1 MSAMQRSFG
10 NHTGRRAV
18 SISTRWPAIT
28 SLLVIATAVGILT
41 ACRLGD
47 TDADRGQRELI
58 DALSARRLI
67 EARLSGGFKAGEF
80 RPSPQDTSGIKT
92 DVFERASA
100 LIMDSLARGD
110 SSAQLPYARLLLSR
124 NEKLPEALKYLR
136 LVLARSPE
144 NTDAHNDLG
153 VCFIQQGKLEDAIG
167 EFDIALKQRN
177 DMPEA
182 LFNRGLSYQLLLLE
196 EAARKDFTRAAEV
209 ERDNGWLIEIRRRI
223 EERTYSIAPQDAPQN
238 PVAEF
243 ETAFEDGRLENA
255 KGLAAENSES
265 LRTHALWELTRRYL
279 RSAADGDIKRAEH
292 ALSEIKLI
300 GDVLNEKMGDSI
312 TRDAGEYVAGVPES
326 ARRSEL
332 DLIDEYVETSKGTR
346 HPNKVSTVFKR
357 LEGEFRARRNYVF
370 EALSSFKVA
379 DQYYSSKNFKE
390 SIEKLKRLL
399 SSTASREWPYDRARF
414 LNELALETSRVGQDS
429 LAIKYFQQAITLCGE
444 SPNLEFKILQYMSV
458 PYIQLGDIERALE
471 RLRDSTKSGL
481 QNERLPYRLS
491 NLAYNYSQL
500 AGIYSLRNQHS
511 LALPYA
517 RQALS
522 YAEEGKDFEYA
533 AEYSSVVA
541 IEEARLG
548 QFDAAEANLK
558 RALEYLASIEE
569 TKKRSLTEARV
580 LTNGIEVAA
589 RRGDAQRALT
599 YYTRAVDLAKLD
611 EGNSLLK
618 IDLLRARADADIA
631 SGQSDGARSDLL
643 QAVLEIERYRAN
655 IATSDQRSHFL
666 DASHDVYDQLV
677 SLDARTLDKAPEAF
691 EMAERSRARA
701 LLEEI
706 SNATKT
712 AEPENVVL
720 SSQNRRTPDSPGSVV
735 PLSLADVQSNLPDD
749 LTVLEYSITSER
761 TYLFLITRSA
771 FKVKESSATTEALQR
786 LTGEYI
792 GALRS
797 VAEIKE
803 VNEKASELYDLLI
816 KPVESEIDGVVNL
829 CIVPDKS
836 LHFLPFAGLVDG
848 SQHYLL
854 ESRRLSYAPSASVLI
869 RCLKERQPTAGGK
882 PENLLAVGDP
892 KFNLESFPN
901 LRPLEDAE
909 REARQSARFYAPP
922 SVTLIGAEATESRV
936 RSAIKECD
944 VAHLAVHCLVDERS
958 PWLAA
963 LVLADP
969 IANQTA
975 QHRGDAISAAAP
987 SANPNT
993 RATILRSAALKRA
1006 LPPEPVIDPNDGLL
1020 YLKELYGIKLSRT
1033 RLVVLSACQ
1042 SGLGQFY
1049 RGEGI
1054 VSLVRPLL
1062 AAGVPTVVASLWPVD
1077 SKATSDLMIEFHKQR
1092 KLIGGMQAAEALRR
1106 AQLELAR
1113 TYEHP
1118 FYWAPFIAV
1127 GGSSSAY

>member
-1 MSAMQRSFG
+1 MSSMRRSFG
-10 NHTGRRAV
+10 NQTGRRDA
-18 SISTRWPAIT
+18 SISRRRVAIA
-28 SLLVIATAVGILT
+28 SLMIIALAVGIET
-41 ACRLGD
+41 ACGLGD
-47 TDADRGQRELI
+47 TDVDRGQRALV
-58 DALSARRLI
+58 DAFSTRRLI

-80 RPSPQDTSGIKT
+80 RPSPEDTSDIRT
-92 DVFERASA
+92 DAFEKARG

-144 NTDAHNDLG
+144 NTEAHNDLG
-153 VCFIQQGKLEDAIG
+153 VCFIQQGKFEDAIG

-182 LFNRGLSYQLLLLE
+182 LFNRALSYELLLLE
-196 EAARKDFTRAAEV
+196 EPAHKDFTRAAEV

-223 EERTYSIAPQDAPQN
+223 EERSNSPAPQDAAQN

-243 ETAFEDGRLENA
+243 GAAFDDGRLEDA
-255 KGLAAENSES
+255 KKLAGENSEP
-265 LRTHALWELTRRYL
+265 LRTHALRELTRLYL
-279 RSAADGDIKRAEH
+279 RSATDGDIKRAEH
-292 ALSEIKLI
+292 ALSEIRLI
-300 GDVLNEKMGDSI
+300 GDALIEKMGDSI
-312 TRDAGEYVAGVPES
+312 TRDAGEYLAGVPES

-332 DLIDEYVETSKGTR
+332 GLIDEYVETSMGTR
-346 HPNKVSTVFKR
+346 RTNKASTVFER
-357 LEGEFRARRNYVF
+357 LERDFRARGNYVF
-370 EALSSFKVA
+370 EALSAFKVA
-379 DQYYSSKNFKE
+379 DQYYSSKNFKD
-390 SIEKLKRLL
+390 SIEKIKRLL

-429 LAIKYFQQAITLCGE
+429 LAIKYFEQAITLCRE
-444 SPNLEFKILQYMSV
+444 SPDLEFKILQYLSV
-458 PYIQLGDIERALE
+458 PYNQIGDIAGALE

-481 QNERLPYRLS
+481 LNVRLPDRLS

-500 AGIYSLRNQHS
+500 AGIYSLRKLHS

-517 RQALS
+517 HQALS
-522 YAEEGKDFEYA
+522 YAEQAKNFEYA
-533 AEYSSVVA
+533 AEYSSFVA
-541 IEEARLG
+541 VEEARLG
-548 QFDAAEANLK
+548 QFEAAEANLK
-558 RALEYLASIEE
+558 RALEYLEPIQE
-569 TKKRSLTEARV
+569 TKKRSLAEARV
-580 LTNGIEVAA
+580 LTNAIELSA
-589 RRGDAQRALT
+589 RRGDTQRALT
-599 YYTRAVDLAKLD
+599 YYTRAEELAKLD

-618 IDLLRARADADIA
+618 IDLLRSRANAYIA
-631 SGQSDGARSDLL
+631 SGQSGNARSDLL
-643 QAVLEIERYRAN
+643 QAVSVIERYRAN
-655 IATSDQRSHFL
+655 IANSDQRSHFL
-666 DASHDVYDQLV
+666 DASHDVFDQLI
-677 SLDARTLDKAPEAF
+677 SLDVRALGKAPEAF

-706 SNATKT
+706 SNTAQA
-712 AEPENVVL
+712 AEPEAVVHF
-720 SSQNRRTPDSPGSVV
+720 SQNTRTPDSPASVV
-735 PLSLADVQSNLPDD
+735 PLSLADIQSNLPDD
-749 LTVLEYSITSER
+749 LTVLEYSVTSER
-761 TYLFLITRSA
+761 TYLFMVTRTA

-786 LTGEYI
+786 LTSEYI
-792 GALRS
+792 GGLRS
-797 VAEIKE
+797 VAAIKE
-803 VNEKASELYDLLI
+803 VNEKASELYELLI

-829 CIVPDKS
+829 CIVPDKA

-848 SQHYLL
+848 TQHYLL

-869 RCLKERQPTAGGK
+869 RCLKQRKPTGRGK

-892 KFNLESFPN
+892 KFDGEHFPN

-909 REARQSARFYAPP
+909 REARQSARFYPA

-944 VAHLAVHCLVDERS
+944 VAHLAVHCLVDESS

-963 LVLADP
+963 LVLAGP

-975 QHRGDAISAAAP
+975 QHRSDAVTAPAP
-987 SANPNT
+987 SANPN
-993 RATILRSAALKRA
+993 AAGTILRSAALTKA
-1006 LPPEPVIDPNDGLL
+1006 LPTEPVIDPNDGLL
-1020 YLKELYGIKLSRT
+1020 YLSELYGTKLSRT

-1042 SGLGQFY
+1042 SGLGQYY

-1092 KLIGGMQAAEALRR
+1092 KLRGGMQAAEALRR
-1106 AQLELAR
+1106 AQIELAG
-1113 TYEHP
+1113 TYAHP

-1127 GGSSSAY
+1127 GGSSSPN